1 MADKNILDKAETLAR
16 RLFERL
22 GSKLD
27 DKLSP
32 ESGAALST
40 REIEQIVSKMENAVD
55 ANLQADANGVKRLA
69 PNCFKVLFIYERIA
83 DFTPQYL
90 DALKTELISSI
101 YEYIVNRRYEVQG
114 QIQVIIAS
122 DYFEKKMVV
131 KASFDKGD
139 ATAAKTS
146 PANQT
151 PAKPIATSADSR
163 TIHIQS
169 ATGENF
175 RLPLQTG
182 SSPIGIGRSSSNRIQ
197 LHDSSVS
204 REHCSIAMRRDGQ
217 IVIADLGSANGTTLN
232 SSQLQEHEARI
243 LKEGDVIYV
252 GDVKLIVGEIA

>member
-1 MADKNILDKAETLAR
+1 MADKNIFDKAETMAR

-27 DKLSP
+27 DKLSS

-40 REIEQIVSKMENAVD
+40 REIEEIVSKMESAVD
-55 ANLQADANGVKRLA
+55 AGLQADANGIKRLA
-69 PNCFKVLFIYERIA
+69 PNCFKVLFTYERTA

-90 DALKTELISSI
+90 DALKDELKASI

-114 QIQVIIAS
+114 QVQVVIAP
-122 DYFEKKMVV
+122 DYFEKKMAV
-131 KASFDKGD
+131 KASFDKKD
-139 ATAAKTS
+139 SAAKTS
-146 PANQT
+146 PANQS
-151 PAKPIATSADSR
+151 PAKPSTTSTDSR

-169 ATGENF
+169 ATGENYK
-175 RLPLQTG
+175 LPLKAG
-182 SSPIGIGRSSSNRIQ
+182 GSPIGIGRSSSNRIQ

-217 IVIADLGSANGTTLN
+217 IVVADLGSANGTTLN
-232 SSQLQEHEARI
+232 SSQLQENEARI

-252 GDVKLIVGEIA
+252 GDVKLLVVKIA